1 MSEAPGSDLDR
12 YRQALEAS
20 EARFRNVIER
30 NADGVVV
37 VSRDGVI
44 LYMNPAAEEMFGCQV
59 NECIGTT
66 FGIPVAH
73 DAQTEVDI
81 PRDGSEPVV
90 AEMRV
95 VRSEWEGQPAYLA
108 SLRDVTERKR
118 VQSAL
123 VEADR
128 RKDEFLAML
137 AHELRNPLATLAYAV
152 EVISPEDDPQVDS
165 EAREIANRQIRHL
178 ARMVDDLLE
187 VSRITR
193 GKIVLKKSPVDL
205 CESVRSVVQ
214 SVQPLIE
221 LHGHHLELNLTKGSC
236 YVEADPTRLEQIFSN
251 LINNSI
257 KYTPS
262 GGRVSIA
269 MTTTETEAI
278 VTVADDGI
286 GIPHETLPR
295 VFDLFAQADQS
306 LARSGGGLGIGL
318 TLVRQ
323 LVELH
328 GGSVSVLSDGP
339 GRGSEFTVRMP
350 LTSHR
355 PIAEPS
361 ESAAAPLAGQQLKIL
376 IVEDQPA
383 LALMLSRLLQRHGHT
398 VRAVGDGPSGL
409 DAVPSFRP
417 EIVFL
422 DIGLPGMSGYEV
434 AAQLCRLPEAERPM
448 LVALT
453 GYGRDEDRKRCLEA
467 GFDRHLV
474 KPVSASDLEAIFA
487 EAQRLFANEGH
498 QRTLQS

>member
-1 MSEAPGSDLDR
+1 MSEAAGSEQDR
-12 YRQALEAS
+12 YRKALEAS

-37 VSRDGVI
+37 VSRDGII
-44 LYMNPAAEEMFGCQV
+44 LYMNPAAEEMFHCAAA
-59 NECIGTT
+59 ECIGTT

-81 PRDGSEPVV
+81 PCDGAEPVV

-95 VRSEWEGQPAYLA
+95 VDSEWEGQPAYLA

-118 VQSAL
+118 AQSAL
-123 VEADR
+123 LEADR

-152 EVISPEDDPQVDS
+152 EVISPENDPQSDP

-193 GKIVLKKSPVDL
+193 GKITLKKSPVDL

-214 SVQPLIE
+214 SLQPLIE
-221 LHGHHLELNLTKGSC
+221 MHGHHLDLTLAPGPC

-262 GGRVSIA
+262 GGRVSV
-269 MTTTETEAI
+269 TSETTETEAV

-328 GGSVSVLSDGP
+328 GGSVNALSDGP
-339 GRGSEFTVRMP
+339 GRGSEFTIRLP
-350 LTSHR
+350 LTSQR
-355 PIAEPS
+355 PVSQTS
-361 ESAAAPLAGQQLKIL
+361 EMTAAAVPARQLKIL

-383 LALMLSRLLQRHGHT
+383 LALMLSRLLQRHGHM
-398 VRAVGDGPSGL
+398 VRAVSDGPSAL
-409 DAVPSFRP
+409 DAVPAFHP
-417 EIVFL
+417 DIMFL

-434 AAQLCRLPEAERPM
+434 AEQLNRLTGDDRPM

-474 KPVSASDLEAIFA
+474 KPVSASDLDEIFV
-487 EAQRLFANEGH
+487 EAQRLFAAEPN
-498 QRTLQS
+498 

>member
-1 MSEAPGSDLDR
+1 MAEAAGEVLDR
-12 YRQALEAS
+12 YREALEAS

-37 VSRDGVI
+37 VSRDGII
-44 LYMNPAAEEMFGCQV
+44 LYMNPAAEEMFQCAAD
-59 NECIGTT
+59 ECVGTT

-73 DAQTEVDI
+73 DAQTEIDV
-81 PRDGSEPVV
+81 PREGCDPLV

-95 VRSEWEGQPAYLA
+95 VDSEWEGQPSYLA

-123 VEADR
+123 IDADR

-152 EVISPEDDPQVDS
+152 EIISPEDNPQIDA
-165 EAREIANRQIRHL
+165 EARDIANRQIRHL

-193 GKIVLKKSPVDL
+193 GKIALKMSPVDL
-205 CESVRSVVQ
+205 CESIRSVVQ
-214 SVQPLIE
+214 SVQPLID
-221 LHGHHLELNLTKGSC
+221 LHGHSLDLKLADGPC

-251 LINNSI
+251 LVNNSI

-262 GGRVSIA
+262 GGKVSIA
-269 MTTTETEAI
+269 TETSDTEAI
-278 VTVADDGI
+278 ITVADDGI

-339 GRGSEFTVRMP
+339 GRGSEFTVRIP
-350 LTSHR
+350 LTDRRPPAHIAPHRRLSHTT
-355 PIAEPS
+355 S
-361 ESAAAPLAGQQLKIL
+361 KQLTIL

-383 LALMLSRLLQRHGHT
+383 LALMLTRLLQRHGHE
-398 VRAVGDGPSGL
+398 VHSVGDGASGL
-409 DAVPSFRP
+409 DAVSKFRP
-417 EIVFL
+417 DIVFL
-422 DIGLPGMSGYEV
+422 DIGLPGMNGYEV
-434 AAQLCRLPEAERPM
+434 AEQLCRLPSDDRPM

-474 KPVSASDLEAIFA
+474 KPVSSSDLEQIFTDA
-487 EAQRLFANEGH
+487 RRLFADES
-498 QRTLQS
+498 R

>member
-1 MSEAPGSDLDR
+1 MSEAPGEVLER
-12 YRQALEAS
+12 YRKALEAS

-37 VSRDGVI
+37 VSRDGII
-44 LYMNPAAEEMFGCQV
+44 LYMNPAAEEMFHCAAA
-59 NECIGTT
+59 ECLGTT
-66 FGIPVAH
+66 FGIPVAD
-73 DAQTEVDI
+73 DAQTEIDI
-81 PRDGSEPVV
+81 PREGSDPLV

-95 VRSEWEGQPAYLA
+95 VESEWEGQPAYLA

-123 VEADR
+123 LDADR

-152 EVISPEDDPQVDS
+152 EIISPEDDPQIDC
-165 EAREIANRQIRHL
+165 EARDIASRQIRHL

-187 VSRITR
+187 VSRITQ
-193 GKIVLKKSPVDL
+193 GKIALKKTPVDL
-205 CESVRSVVQ
+205 CDALRQVVRSV
-214 SVQPLIE
+214 QPIVDLHCHE
-221 LHGHHLELNLTKGSC
+221 LSLTTAGERC
-236 YVEADPTRLEQIFSN
+236 HVDADPTRLEQIFSN

-257 KYTPS
+257 KYTPK
-262 GGRVSIA
+262 GGRV
-269 MTTTETEAI
+269 TVEVKTEADEA
-278 VTVADDGI
+278 VVVVADDGI

-295 VFDLFAQADQS
+295 VFDLFTQADQS

-339 GRGSEFTVRMP
+339 GRGSEFTVRLP
-350 LTSHR
+350 LTARR
-355 PIAEPS
+355 PTAPG
-361 ESAAAPLAGQQLKIL
+361 AASPPEQTTSKQLNVL

-383 LALMLSRLLQRHGHT
+383 LALMLTRLLQRRGHE
-398 VRAVGDGPSGL
+398 VHSVGDGPSGL
-409 DAVPSFRP
+409 DAVPKFRP
-417 EIVFL
+417 DIVFL

-434 AAQLCRLPEAERPM
+434 AEQLCRLPTDERPM

-474 KPVSASDLEAIFA
+474 KPVSSSDLEQIFA
-487 EAQRLFANEGH
+487 DARRLFADEAH
-498 QRTLQS
+498 

>member
-1 MSEAPGSDLDR
+1 
-12 YRQALEAS
+12 
-20 EARFRNVIER
+20 
-30 NADGVVV
+30 VVV
-37 VSRDGVI
+37 VSRDGII
-44 LYMNPAAEEMFGCQV
+44 LYMNPAAEEMFQCAAD
-59 NECIGTT
+59 ECVGTT

-73 DAQTEVDI
+73 EAQTEIDV
-81 PRDGSEPVV
+81 PREGCDPLV

-95 VRSEWEGQPAYLA
+95 VDSEWDGQSAYLA

-123 VEADR
+123 IDADR

-137 AHELRNPLATLAYAV
+137 AHELRNPLATLAYAI
-152 EVISPEDDPQVDS
+152 EIISPEDNPQIDS
-165 EAREIANRQIRHL
+165 EARDIADRQIRHL

-193 GKIVLKKSPVDL
+193 GKIALKMSPVDL
-205 CESVRSVVQ
+205 CESIRSVVQ
-214 SVQPLIE
+214 SLQPLID
-221 LHGHHLELNLTKGSC
+221 LHGHSLDLKLADGPC

-251 LINNSI
+251 LVNNSI

-262 GGRVSIA
+262 GGKVSIA
-269 MTTTETEAI
+269 TETSDTEAI
-278 VTVADDGI
+278 ITVADDGI

-339 GRGSEFTVRMP
+339 GRGSEFTVRIP
-350 LTSHR
+350 LTVRR
-355 PIAEPS
+355 PNTQRSASPPEHTAS
-361 ESAAAPLAGQQLKIL
+361 EKLRIL

-383 LALMLSRLLQRHGHT
+383 LALMLTRLLQRHGHE
-398 VRAVGDGPSGL
+398 VHSVGDGASGL
-409 DAVPSFRP
+409 DAVGEFCPD
-417 EIVFL
+417 IVFL

-434 AAQLCRLPEAERPM
+434 AGQLRRLPEGQRPM

-474 KPVSASDLEAIFA
+474 KPVSSSDLEQIFTDA
-487 EAQRLFANEGH
+487 RRLFADEP
-498 QRTLQS
+498 R